1 MNPEE
6 IRFDSNSAGI
16 SPPPQGFSTPHP
28 PPPSLFL
35 QQHPSTSIPI
45 QIPLPTTISTSPP
58 TPFMKA
64 FQRAIVLENILFV
77 AVKNPMLFY
86 SYLQPPHDPKFLEI
100 ALKNFQIISDKFGK
114 INNFFMFQYI
124 ESSGISLE
132 TKMVQKFPAINQLI
146 NQSLQQYAEL
156 IKIRVKNEFEFAALC
171 QLSLLKIASEEFPQ
185 FQIILTQNY
194 EIIAQNFRDYYSNE
208 FSENSNISLT
218 NVSDLTNTIH
228 LIRKTYRNQIISLL
242 RNY

>member
-6 IRFDSNSAGI
+6 MRFDSNSPGI
-16 SPPPQGFSTPHP
+16 FPPPKGFSTPHP

-35 QQHPSTSIPI
+35 QHPSTSIPI
-45 QIPLPTTISTSPP
+45 QFPTPTTISTSPP

-64 FQRAIVLENILFV
+64 FQQAIVLENILFV

-86 SYLQPPHDPKFLEI
+86 SYLQQPHDPKFLEI

-132 TKMVQKFPAINQLI
+132 TKMVQKFPAVNQLI
-146 NQSLQQYAEL
+146 NQSLQQYADL

-208 FSENSNISLT
+208 NSNISLT
-218 NVSDLTNTIH
+218 NVSDLTNIIH
-228 LIRKTYRNQIISLL
+228 LIRKTHRNQIISLL
-242 RNY
+242 RTY